1 MPSKEAYIAS
11 AKIREQALDTAKAS
25 VRVIPCDTRPITE
38 AVKRLR
44 KQFCDAH
51 AADLI
56 DAAFAPKMAKVEA
69 LVDEVATNLPSNEVV
84 DTPHQHRVRTLFA
97 ALKEHDDEP

>member
-11 AKIREQALDTAKAS
+11 AKIREQ
-25 VRVIPCDTRPITE
+25 
-38 AVKRLR
+38 
-44 KQFCDAH
+44 
-51 AADLI
+51 
-56 DAAFAPKMAKVEA
+56 A

-97 ALKEHDDEP
+97 ALKEHGDGFIR